1 MITRRGI
8 AHSICLVALIAT
20 ALSLGL
26 ACAAATEE
34 TSEKAGPPRVEA
46 VVVETPPVLDGV
58 LDDACWEQATHIEGF
73 WRQTTDAPEYERTE
87 AWICCDDSAIYVAF
101 RCHDTEPEEIRCDQ
115 KKRQGSLWRDDVV
128 EFWLDVT
135 DDGQS
140 FYSFWVNAAG
150 TQWDRVPGGTNEKI
164 EWKGDWRA
172 AAQTDEAGWSA
183 EMAIPFHILRYPQG
197 QTTFRFDVCRRLA
210 REEDRSL
217 WPAEFARTFDF
228 DECAKLTGV
237 PTPPVPFRYVLMPYA
252 LSVAS
257 EGEEERELLT
267 AGLDFKGTFPNG
279 VVSLATV
286 NPDFRNLEDV
296 VETIDFTFVERY
308 LPEYRPFF
316 QEGSGYFPSSPTFY
330 SRRIE
335 DFDLGAKAF
344 GKLGSHSFALLDT
357 YGRGGENH
365 LVWEYAHHFG
375 TRGTTWFSR
384 VDRRVPDDPRNTADT
399 LAANWEWPFVGG
411 GRSVFGGVSRS
422 HTEGEGGDDTTV
434 SFSAG
439 EQRNQ
444 GLSYSASYSA
454 VGDDFRADDGYVP
467 ETGVRRFAVDL
478 FEHRSFDEG
487 ATQARDWW
495 FSVDTGESQEGRR
508 GGFWLG
514 HDYYWRSGWV
524 MWAGTSHGER
534 DGFDVKDV
542 YIGGRWNRKDM
553 YRSGKIDFMWGER
566 YGEPYR
572 YNRLIQAFRPGERWA
587 AELRAEQVYAAD
599 LDDEGN
605 VIPPEWS
612 RQLVLTTTYDI
623 SEERSASGRLVR
635 TEGGTNAYAAYRQR
649 VRRGMD
655 LLVVV
660 GDPNAEEW
668 VSRLAIKAIWCL

>member
-1 MITRRGI
+1 MVTRRGI
-8 AHSICLVALIAT
+8 ACSICLVVLMAT

-26 ACAAATEE
+26 AWAAEE
-34 TSEKAGPPRVEA
+34 TLPEPGPPRVEA
-46 VVVETPPVLDGV
+46 VVVATPPVLDGV
-58 LDDACWEQATHIEGF
+58 LDDACWEQAAHIEGF
-73 WRQTTDAPEYERTE
+73 WRQTTDAPEFERTE
-87 AWICCDDSAIYVAF
+87 AWICCDDEAIYVAF
-101 RCHDTEPEEIRCDQ
+101 RCHDTKPDEIRCDQ
-115 KKRQGSLWRDDVV
+115 KKRQGSLWRDDSV

-150 TQWDRVPGGTNEKI
+150 TQYDRVPGGTNEKI

-172 AAQTDEAGWSA
+172 AAQTDAAGWSA
-183 EMAIPFHILRYPQG
+183 EMAIPFDILRYPQG

-257 EGEEERELLT
+257 EDEGEREALT

-279 VVSLATV
+279 VVTLASL

-316 QEGSGYFPSSPTFY
+316 QEGSGYFPSSQIFY

-344 GKLGSHSFALLDT
+344 GKLGPHGFALLDT
-357 YGRGGENH
+357 YRRGGENH
-365 LVWEYAHHFG
+365 LVWEYAYHFG
-375 TRGTTWFSR
+375 TRGTAWLSG
-384 VDRRVPDDPRNTADT
+384 VDRRVPEDPKNTAHA
-399 LAANWEWPFVGG
+399 LGASWEWPMVGG
-411 GRSVFGGVSRS
+411 ARYVYGSSSRS
-422 HTEGEGGDDTTV
+422 RTEGEGGDDTTV
-434 SFSAG
+434 HFGAG
-439 EQRNQ
+439 QNRNQ
-444 GLSYSASYSA
+444 GLSYSASYWS

-467 ETGVRRFAVDL
+467 ETGVWQLNTNLRYY
-478 FEHRSFDEG
+478 RSYDEG
-487 ATQARDWW
+487 AIQATDWYL
-495 FSVDTGESQEGRR
+495 SGDTGESQEGDR
-508 GGFWLG
+508 GGFWLE
-514 HDYYWRSGWV
+514 HDRYWRSGWTA
-524 MWAGTSHGER
+524 WLGGNRGER
-534 DGFDVKDV
+534 DAFDFVHNYTGFS
-542 YIGGRWNRKDM
+542 WNRHDV
-553 YRSGKIDFMWGER
+553 YRSGKVDYMWGER

-572 YNRLIQAFRPGERWA
+572 YHRLVQAFRPGERWS
-587 AELRAEQVYAAD
+587 AELRAERAYAAD

-605 VIPPEWS
+605 VVPPEWS

-635 TEGGTNAYAAYRQR
+635 TEAGTNAYAAYRQR

-668 VSRLAIKAIWCL
+668 VSRLAVKAIWCL